1 LLVCSYKRKKKKEEK
16 MTSVIEMAASGYK
29 QGAREKETRRTPV
42 KTALSKV
49 MGELHSDFAELLK
62 SPPTKQEARFLSR
75 DMQTLLQDL
84 ENADKGMQAI
94 PRMKQ
99 NIRDIESQMSV
110 AIVDKK
116 PDKYNALELS
126 FLNEQK
132 ALDEIQ
138 TKVGD
143 TIRAAKA
150 YHEQNP
156 QDIAKS
162 RDLLKTLRTELS
174 SPYSY
179 SEAKDN
185 LSKLTKPVAQ
195 WLDDLRDKG
204 SLDDRILAQNVL
216 KGGDVDYKSILNE
229 AERQGLSLTERA
241 MAEQRDKEAGTKETS
256 SASKETSTA
265 STETPQKGGESP
277 GE

>member
-1 LLVCSYKRKKKKEEK
+1 
-16 MTSVIEMAASGYK
+16 MANTIEMAALGYK
-29 QGAREKETRRTPV
+29 QGAREKETRRTPT
-42 KTALSKV
+42 KASLSKV
-49 MGELHSDFAELLK
+49 KGELHYDYAQLLE
-62 SPPTKQEARFLSR
+62 SPPTKQEARFLSK

-84 ENADKGMQAI
+84 EYADKGMQAI
-94 PRMKQ
+94 PGIEHKIK
-99 NIRDIESQMSV
+99 NIESQMYQ
-110 AIVDKK
+110 AMADKN
-116 PDKYNALELS
+116 PDKYNNLELS
-126 FLNEQK
+126 LRNEQK
-132 ALDEIQ
+132 ALDEIRM
-138 TKVGD
+138 KVGD

-150 YHEQNP
+150 YHEHNP

-162 RDLLKTLRTELS
+162 RDMLKTLRTELS

-216 KGGDVDYKSILNE
+216 KGGNVDYKSILNE

>member
-1 LLVCSYKRKKKKEEK
+1 
-16 MTSVIEMAASGYK
+16 MTNTIEMAALGYK

-42 KTALSKV
+42 RPSLGRVIGK
-49 MGELHSDFAELLK
+49 LHSDFAQLLE
-62 SPPTKQEARFLSR
+62 SPPTRQEARFLSR

-94 PRMKQ
+94 PRIEQ
-99 NIRDIESQMSV
+99 NVTQIESGMQQ
-110 AIVDKK
+110 AIVDMK

-126 FLNEQK
+126 LKNEQK
-132 ALDEIQ
+132 MLDEIRM
-138 TKVGD
+138 KVAD

-150 YHEQNP
+150 YQENNP

-216 KGGDVDYKSILNE
+216 KGGNVDYEGILNE
-229 AERQGLSLTERA
+229 VERQGLSLTERA
-241 MAEQRDKEAGTKETS
+241 MAEQRNKEAGT
-256 SASKETSTA
+256 A
-265 STETPQKGGESP
+265 STEKPQQGHESGGDT
-277 GE
+277 